1 MKMKSFS
8 ALKLLTFLAV
18 LLILNGSLQT
28 SVFATSSLDA
38 AAISPNLSVSPFGGP
53 NSSANWVNNT
63 SVAETG
69 GFAMFV
75 STAPSGFGGVLYHGV
90 KGLMLSQL
98 KHLGFDIKMI
108 STSGGSPSFAAG
120 APRLSIILSNGVIL
134 FPDPFYC
141 SDISGSASATTY
153 VHFDVVTDGT
163 CTVFASTSGT
173 TPVGS
178 WTDVLATYG
187 SVPISLI
194 FMIQDA
200 PNGTLYLGTMFA
212 GCASISAPTQNSKMP
227 ILGSC

>member
-1 MKMKSFS
+1 MKPFFS
-8 ALKLLTFLAV
+8 LKLLTFLAV
-18 LLILNGSLQT
+18 LFLLNASLQT
-28 SVFATSSLDA
+28 SVFATSPA
-38 AAISPNLSVSPFGGP
+38 NLGVSPFGGP

-75 STAPSGFGGVLYHGV
+75 STAPNGFGGVLYRGV
-90 KGLMLSQL
+90 NGLTLFQL

-120 APRLSIILSNGVIL
+120 APRLSIILSNGVTL

-141 SDISGSASATTY
+141 SDISGTASATMY
-153 VHFDVVTDGT
+153 VKFDVVTDGAN

-173 TPVGS
+173 NPVGS
-178 WTDVLATYG
+178 WTDVLKAYG

-212 GCASISAPTQNSKMP
+212 GCASISAPSQNSKLP
-227 ILGSC
+227 ILGSCT